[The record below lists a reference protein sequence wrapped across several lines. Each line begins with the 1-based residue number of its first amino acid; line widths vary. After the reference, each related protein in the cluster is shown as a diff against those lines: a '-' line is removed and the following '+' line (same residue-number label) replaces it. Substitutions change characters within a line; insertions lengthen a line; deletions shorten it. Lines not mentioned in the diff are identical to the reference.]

1 MPGSSN
7 GGRPAIHPA
16 SSTSMGSQ
24 STGSPDQLFGRGRRE
39 LVAGWDSG
47 RAVTIVGARRSTAYG
62 RSMAAELAGS
72 LAAAGMVVVSG
83 MAYGIDQAAH
93 RGALEAGGETLAVL
107 ACGPDRAYPPSARA
121 LYRRVLAAGGAV
133 VSEAPPGYRPFRSDF
148 PKRNRIMAALAAM
161 TVMVEARDPSGSRIT
176 ADVALELGRD
186 VGGMPGPIGSPLSAG
201 PHALIRD
208 GAQLIRGAQDVL
220 DGLLGVG
227 ALTAERIGPELDAE
241 CARALGAVG
250 SGSAT
255 SPMSP
260 RARASTPPAGPS
272 PWPGW
277 SCSATSARRR
287 GGTPGRAWCR
297 RDYPEPMDETALV
310 PRRPLDRRLGL
321 GRRCGHPGRPQSLR
335 PVRRPRDDRDHGA
348 DRPEHGGRGD
358 GRAGCRPR

>member
-1 MPGSSN
+1 VAVTDAWVLERGTAGYPPSLLDLDGL
-7 GGRPAIHPA
+7 R
-16 SSTSMGSQ
+16 

-47 RAVTIVGARRSTAYG
+47 RAITIVGARRSTAYG

-148 PKRNRIMAALAAM
+148 PKRNRIMAALTAM

-208 GAQLIRGAQDVL
+208 GAQLIRGAQDIL

-227 ALTAERIGPELDAE
+227 ALTAKRIGPELDAE
-241 CARALGAVG
+241 CERALGAVG
-250 SGSAT
+250 SGTGLSDVAAGAGLDAARGAVALARLELLGYV
-255 SPMSP
+255 
-260 RARASTPPAGPS
+260 RAEAGRY
-272 PWPGW
+272 
-277 SCSATSARRR
+277 ART
-287 GGTPGRAWCR
+287 G
-297 RDYPEPMDETALV
+297 LV
-310 PRRPLDRRLGL
+310 PP
-321 GRRCGHPGRPQSLR
+321 
-335 PVRRPRDDRDHGA
+335 
-348 DRPEHGGRGD
+348 
-358 GRAGCRPR
+358 